1 MRALEELLKKYENGA
16 ENWQNFL
23 KSIKITNVH
32 GWNGQEI
39 EFKFP
44 IVAIV
49 GENGIGK
56 STFLKAAVCA
66 YQNKNGKTFYP
77 SKMFMSTKW
86 DKDGLDGALIE
97 YKVKLGNTERLL
109 KWKKTKDWGYAPK
122 KNKPQRN
129 VFFLDISRTL
139 PLDATAGYAKIAM
152 NANSEA
158 GREIVLEQ
166 DSITDLSYVLGQS
179 YSKGR
184 FINTDIDESKEVGLL
199 KKKYGEISQFHQG
212 AGEDTILDVFRLL
225 QEIPE
230 QSLLVIDEV
239 ENSLHPQAQRR
250 FVKYLMKCALKKKL
264 QIILSTHSPFVL
276 EELPPKSRIMLQ
288 QLSDQKNIVYGVSTK
303 YALNII
309 DDIEHPEMY
318 IHVEDKE
325 AEKLFLNIIKTDK
338 DIYEELIKKI
348 VVQPV
353 GSCTVVKTLNDL
365 ASDSKLPYD
374 SISIVDG
381 DSSKE
386 CPRCMS
392 LPGNLA
398 PEKMV
403 FSDLKSKNWN
413 KLDERFGIGAGS
425 LFKYLEDAMLIP
437 DHHNWTT
444 YVGDKIKE
452 SRDTVWDILTDEW
465 CKQCLS
471 EKEKNDFI
479 QEIKSKCDSFSK

>member
-1 MRALEELLKKYENGA
+1 MSALEELLKKYENGA
-16 ENWQNFL
+16 DNWQNFL
-23 KSIKITNVH
+23 KSIKITNIH

-199 KKKYGEISQFHQG
+199 KK
-212 AGEDTILDVFRLL
+212 
-225 QEIPE
+225 
-230 QSLLVIDEV
+230 
-239 ENSLHPQAQRR
+239 NM
-250 FVKYLMKCALKKKL
+250 VK
-264 QIILSTHSPFVL
+264 
-276 EELPPKSRIMLQ
+276 
-288 QLSDQKNIVYGVSTK
+288 
-303 YALNII
+303 
-309 DDIEHPEMY
+309 
-318 IHVEDKE
+318 
-325 AEKLFLNIIKTDK
+325 FLNFIK
-338 DIYEELIKKI
+338 
-348 VVQPV
+348 VQE
-353 GSCTVVKTLNDL
+353 KTL
-365 ASDSKLPYD
+365 
-374 SISIVDG
+374 
-381 DSSKE
+381 
-386 CPRCMS
+386 
-392 LPGNLA
+392 
-398 PEKMV
+398 
-403 FSDLKSKNWN
+403 F
-413 KLDERFGIGAGS
+413 
-425 LFKYLEDAMLIP
+425 
-437 DHHNWTT
+437 
-444 YVGDKIKE
+444 
-452 SRDTVWDILTDEW
+452 
-465 CKQCLS
+465 
-471 EKEKNDFI
+471 
-479 QEIKSKCDSFSK
+479 